1 MRPEGEILYES
12 GRSQQNTVNG
22 GLSAR
27 PAGWTGKPGAGACDL
42 WRIRNW
48 GMCFPRVSFPPCLT
62 PAIDGIFRPGGGRL
76 GTDSRDVRENLPVK
90 GKLATREGCRLDG

>member
-1 MRPEGEILYES
+1 MLPPCLIPFLDQKHLRAALNSRQRG
-12 GRSQQNTVNG
+12 VM
-22 GLSAR
+22 
-27 PAGWTGKPGAGACDL
+27 TGKPGAGACDL